1 MTHSVELPPPIATLH
16 PSSMPFFLSQ
26 AANCKL
32 FSKTCWNLT
41 VSRPVVST
49 VGEEMNSLEAY
60 LAIESRK
67 KLLNV
72 FGH

>member
-1 MTHSVELPPPIATLH
+1 
-16 PSSMPFFLSQ
+16 MPFFLSQ
-26 AANCKL
+26 AASCKL